1 MPRAAKLKVS
11 TEFDGKAV
19 DQGLANTERRIG
31 GFERVLGGKLAG
43 AMLSIFSVEKILQ
56 FGKAIDATATKIG
69 DMVKKLEAGKDVAE
83 TMSEL
88 GKTGASKEQQGF
100 AAAYTELKS
109 KWMQSFDKVKLAIL
123 RVSMGATPIPM
134 LFSKEYRDAVLKPQA
149 GRIDRAVAA
158 GNTESDRQSTIKW
171 IEQNSLN
178 TWEEKRGKEERAFKV
193 RELEASLPVQR
204 NMLKELQEMNRKLN
218 PTAVRL
224 LNRTTMFPE

>member
-19 DQGLANTERRIG
+19 DTGLAKTQSSLSK
-31 GFERVLGGKLAG
+31 LGDTLSGRFQG
-43 AMLSIFSVEKILQ
+43 ALLSVFSIEKVLQ
-56 FGKAIDATATKIG
+56 FAKAIDATATKIG
-69 DMVKKLEAGKDVAE
+69 DMVKKLETGKEVAE
-83 TMSEL
+83 TMGEL

-193 RELEASLPVQR
+193 RELETSLPVQR